1 MRRLVW
7 LAAALV
13 AAVGMLLYARTRLP
27 AAGAERPP
35 ETGVAHPSGDREALV
50 AGLFQGALL
59 NAADGED
66 FAETPSYRRLLF
78 HVRSMPEADFSSRV
92 SGWLDWADAMAHPAQ
107 WRGEF
112 VRVRG
117 IIASLKAVK
126 LHGTDAGIEDAWRG
140 FLFEP
145 DGSEPVAFDLVE
157 TPPDLRVDTAVKDT
171 LDVEGV
177 FYRIVKYDA
186 VDTSGATVQREV
198 PFIVARRLAKVQAA
212 PPPQSRRLLLLEVLA
227 VAAVSVAAALLLS
240 RRAGRTRRAEP
251 QAGIREMF
259 EARLRES
266 GRHPGEDKPS

>member
-1 MRRLVW
+1 VRRLGW
-7 LAAALV
+7 LAVAFAIAVAL
-13 AAVGMLLYARTRLP
+13 LLYTRARLP
-27 AAGAERPP
+27 GAATAGKP
-35 ETGVAHPSGDREALV
+35 ELGVAHPSGDRQALV

-66 FAETPSYRRLLF
+66 FAETPSYRRLLY
-78 HVRSMPEADFSSRV
+78 HVRSMPEADFSSRI

-117 IIASLKAVK
+117 VIASLKAVK

-145 DGSEPVAFDLVE
+145 DGSEPVAFDLVV

-171 LDVEGV
+171 LDIEGV
-177 FYRIVKYDA
+177 FYRVVKYDA
-186 VDTSGATVQREV
+186 VDSTGATVQREV
-198 PFIVARRLAKVQAA
+198 PYLVARKLSKVQAA
-212 PPPQSRRLLLLEVLA
+212 PPPQSPRVVLLEVLG
-227 VAAVSVAAALLLS
+227 VTVVSVVVALILS
-240 RRAGRTRRAEP
+240 RRTGRSRRPAP

-266 GRHPGEDKPS
+266 GPRPGEDKPK